1 MIFVELDSQD
11 STLHDDL
18 ECLSEPRDVVHSELS
33 CPEGER
39 LLKEL
44 DEEID
49 VSQSHFAR

>member
-1 MIFVELDSQD
+1 MISVELDSQD
-11 STLHDDL
+11 STLHDYL
-18 ECLSEPRDVVHSELS
+18 ESLSEPRDIVDSELS

-44 DEEID
+44 NQEIN